1 MECNCCVSQAIP
13 GGVVYEGCYAD
24 EPMEFLGTSAAQS
37 SVIQVFDAVLGVH
50 HEETEGSAYLR
61 EVQGYMP
68 RGHREL
74 LQHLRVR
81 QQTACIRSYLA
92 TAADDDDDDDESGS
106 SVSCSS
112 GQAAAAA
119 FERCR
124 ESLRSNL
131 LVCRSLT

>member
-1 MECNCCVSQAIP
+1 MECNCCVPQAIP
-13 GGVVYEGCYAD
+13 GGIVYEGCYAD

-61 EVQGYMP
+61 EVQDYMP

-92 TAADDDDDDDESGS
+92 TAADDDDDDESGS

>member
-1 MECNCCVSQAIP
+1 M
-13 GGVVYEGCYAD
+13 YEGCYAD

-50 HEETEGSAYLR
+50 HEETQGSAYLR
-61 EVQGYMP
+61 EVQDYMP

-92 TAADDDDDDDESGS
+92 TAAADGADDECSGS
-106 SVSCSS
+106 ASCSS
-112 GQAAAAA
+112 SEAAAAA
-119 FERCR
+119 FKRCR
-124 ESLRSNL
+124 ESLRLNVL
-131 LVCRSLT
+131 ACRSITRK